1 MKFNERILDLRK
13 KKGWS
18 QEELGEKVG
27 VSRQTVSKWENGQ
40 TTPEL
45 EKLRNLAKIFEIS
58 VDDLISEDIEIN
70 TDNKQEQNDNKIQK
84 KKKSKIAKILLYF
97 FVVAILFYFTLVI
110 YRYNIITK
118 IRDCFW
124 DIHMETSSHGYYME
138 KRTFGTKF
146 NSGIPMT
153 KEEHYYYIDW
163 FDKDVSEEN
172 EIARVKIKKYNDS
185 LYGDNLLE
193 PCKTVYIDNIWLS
206 SDEHCETIEFDEINK
221 TYKKIENYQ
230 YLSYFFI
237 IKTEFESFFN
247 IINAQYSWIND
258 LKYAMDF
265 NINIAKTDEGY
276 YMSNEKENEPKQ
288 ENHCYIQ
295 ISNERII
302 FEKVLY
308 DEEMKANYSGT
319 RYKLCLGT
327 TDKEDVA
334 FPNMEEY
341 TEIVEE

>member
-1 MKFNERILDLRK
+1 MKFNERLLDLRK
-13 KKGWS
+13 KNGWS
-18 QEELGEKVG
+18 QEELGYKLE
-27 VSRQTVSKWENGQ
+27 VSRQTISKWESGQ

-58 VDDLISEDIEIN
+58 VDELISDDTEDNI
-70 TDNKQEQNDNKIQK
+70 DRKQVLENNKISK
-84 KKKSKIAKILLYF
+84 KKKSKLIEIILYLL
-97 FVVAILFYFTLVI
+97 VVAILFYLILVI

-118 IRDCFW
+118 IRDCYW
-124 DIHMETSSHGYYME
+124 NMHMETSSHGYYLE

-146 NSGIPMT
+146 NIGVPIT

-163 FDKDVSEEN
+163 FDKDVSEED

-185 LYGDNLLE
+185 VYGDNLLE

-206 SDEHCETIEFDEINK
+206 SDERCNTIEFDEINK
-221 TYKKIENYQ
+221 TYKKIDDYQ

-247 IINAQYSWIND
+247 IINDPNSLIND

-276 YMSNEKENEPKQ
+276 YMSNEKTNAPKQ
-288 ENHCYIQ
+288 ENHCYIL
-295 ISNERII
+295 ISDEKIM

-308 DEEMKANYSGT
+308 DEEIKANSSGI
-319 RYKLCLGT
+319 RYKLRLGT

-341 TEIVEE
+341 TEIIE